1 MKNFL
6 ATLLAT
12 CALFSAHSQ
21 SRLQVIDSVK
31 VIPVGITSIDSVK
44 VIAYTHASYS
54 PCRINEFVAIFEANT
69 IIINAKFLVGIGAAH
84 CYRTDTITL
93 APRAPG
99 SYELIFTLTS
109 ATYGTF
115 LDADTIQFIVQ
126 QAVGIG
132 DTPGKGLFHIYPNP
146 TNNRLMLC
154 QNQPT
159 RETFAIAIF
168 NATGNLVLAE
178 ETNVSLT
185 ELDISHLPK
194 GIYFIQI
201 TGKQGKKM
209 GASFVKSGF

>member
-6 ATLLAT
+6 VTLLAT
-12 CALFSAHSQ
+12 CALFSTYAQ
-21 SRLQVIDSVK
+21 PRLQFIDSMK
-31 VIPVGITSIDSVK
+31 VIPVGISSVDSPRV
-44 VIAYTHASYS
+44 VIYTHIGGS
-54 PCRINEFVAIFEANT
+54 PCRITESETT
-69 IIINAKFLVGIGAAH
+69 IQNNSITINAKIFFGLATLTCHRV
-84 CYRTDTITL
+84 DTIYL
-93 APRAPG
+93 DPLSAGA
-99 SYELIFTLTS
+99 YELIFTLTS
-109 ATYGTF
+109 ANLGTF
-115 LDADTIQFIVQ
+115 LDADTIQFTVQ

-159 RETFAIAIF
+159 RETFAIAVF

>member
-1 MKNFL
+1 MYF
-6 ATLLAT
+6 T
-12 CALFSAHSQ
+12 
-21 SRLQVIDSVK
+21 
-31 VIPVGITSIDSVK
+31 GI
-44 VIAYTHASYS
+44 ASLS
-54 PCRINEFVAIFEANT
+54 C
-69 IIINAKFLVGIGAAH
+69 H
-84 CYRTDTITL
+84 RTDIITL
-93 APRAPG
+93 APRPAG
-99 SYELIFTLTS
+99 HYGLIVNLIS
-109 ATYGTF
+109 SLYGTF
-115 LDADTIQFIVQ
+115 LDADTIQFTVQ

-146 TNNRLMLC
+146 ANNRLMLC

-159 RETFAIAIF
+159 RETFAIAVF